1 MNFWYSQSTIG
12 KKNQNSGYLWE
23 AGVGWEWE
31 LPEKGHEGTF
41 GGDVHVTYL
50 DED

>member
-1 MNFWYSQSTIG
+1 MV

-23 AGVGWEWE
+23 VGVEWEWG

-41 GGDVHVTYL
+41 RGNVHVTYL
-50 DED
+50 DKGLG